1 MWKFLGSSVVLS
13 VEGADARRYLHNRL
27 SNSIR
32 DLAVGASVDAAALN
46 AKGRVEA
53 LFVVSCTG
61 EEKFLLCADGG
72 DAEFVRDALMRFAVA
87 DRVVCTDISER
98 SVRAHTIDV
107 IPGNCIPDVSSNKE
121 RIADSG
127 FDVVWFDRSYAD
139 IRIILEGAMGA
150 EASDRE
156 YFVARWNRGVAVFP
170 DEINS
175 DMILTESG
183 MMNAVSF
190 SKGCYVGQE
199 VIERSDAIGKL
210 PRTLE
215 RIRLEPSPLVEVG
228 AIVCKTDG
236 TSIGKAVSCAHDTES
251 DDILVFAMLGTGK
264 YQLGESITCADI
276 RGVVLETKG
285 ATI

>member
-32 DLAVGASVDAAALN
+32 DLAIGSSIDAAALN

-53 LFVVSCTG
+53 LFLVSCTG

-98 SVRAHTIDV
+98 SVRAHAIDV
-107 IPGNCIPDVSSNKE
+107 ISGDCVPDVSARKE

-139 IRIILEGAMGA
+139 IRISLEETMGL

-190 SKGCYVGQE
+190 NKGCYVGQE

-210 PRTLE
+210 PRTLA
-215 RIRLEPSPLVEVG
+215 RIRLESSVLVEGG
-228 AIVCKTDG
+228 ATVYKSDG
-236 TSIGKAVSCAHDTES
+236 TSIGKAISCGLDMES
-251 DDILVFAMLGTGK
+251 SSVLVFAMLGAGK
-264 YQLGESITCADI
+264 YQPGESITCADI

>member
-1 MWKFLGSSVVLS
+1 MWKFLASSVVLL

-53 LFVVSCTG
+53 LFLVSCMG

-72 DAEFVRDALMRFAVA
+72 DAQALRDALMRFAVA
-87 DRVVCTDISER
+87 DRVVCTDISGR
-98 SVRAHTIDV
+98 SVRAHAIDV
-107 IPGNCIPDVSSNKE
+107 ISADCVPDVSGKKE
-121 RIADSG
+121 RIAVSG
-127 FDVVWFDRSYAD
+127 FDMVWFDRSYAD
-139 IRIILEGAMGA
+139 IRTSLEETLGA
-150 EASDRE
+150 EVSDRE
-156 YFVARWNRGVAVFP
+156 YFAARWNRGVAVFP

-190 SKGCYVGQE
+190 NKGCYVGQE

-228 AIVCKTDG
+228 AIVSKSDG

-251 DDILVFAMLGTGK
+251 EDILAFAMLGTGK
-264 YQLGESITCADI
+264 YQPGESVTCAGI

-285 ATI
+285 AA